1 MMRFIAYVSQRFQE
15 NSLCSLLH
23 IHQCSC
29 AIMKIQLG
37 SFTIFLLITCV
48 GSISRLNH
56 KSPKTSRI
64 HSLLSISLI
73 IVLIEATIISC
84 NGQLRIHC
92 ACPSSYL
99 HSLIHS
105 QMLFLKYECDLS
117 ILFPSYLIDSHSGHS
132 KAQHSAQSL
141 EPSVPGAPHSL
152 CFWQPLYL

>member
-1 MMRFIAYVSQRFQE
+1 MRFIPYVSQRFQE
-15 NSLCSLLH
+15 NSLCSLLY

-56 KSPKTSRI
+56 KSNTSRI
-64 HSLLSISLI
+64 HSHLSISLT
-73 IVLIEATIISC
+73 IVLIQATIISC
-84 NGQLRIHC
+84 NRQLHIHC
-92 ACPSSYL
+92 ACPSPYL
-99 HSLIHS
+99 YPLIHS
-105 QMLFLKYECDLS
+105 QMLFLKDECDLS
-117 ILFPSYLIDSHSGHS
+117 ILFPSHLIDSHSGHS

-152 CFWQPLYL
+152 CFWQPFYL